1 MWESSMLRSNG
12 DMDTDAGSKKESE
25 GDNIIVFFIELSGPS
40 ALKG

>member
-25 GDNIIVFFIELSGPS
+25 GDNIIIFL
-40 ALKG
+40 